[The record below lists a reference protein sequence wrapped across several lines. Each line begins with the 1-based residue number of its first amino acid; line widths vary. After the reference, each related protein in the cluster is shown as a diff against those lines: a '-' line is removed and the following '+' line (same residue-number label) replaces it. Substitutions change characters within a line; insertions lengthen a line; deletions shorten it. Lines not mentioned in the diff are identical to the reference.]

1 MLVLFEGKRN
11 FVFWAGLMVL
21 GLASWVLFAS
31 IWSSLRTFLGMY
43 FYYNDIENNLPAI
56 TSSAVFILIGVL
68 MMKSGVTKKP
78 TSVSQKVLL
87 SFRGE
92 KSSLFWVG
100 LIVLGLAS
108 VIGFAE
114 IWSWI
119 SIETRLWVD
128 LCILLLDE
136 VSIMVGPIVF
146 ILIGLLMIK
155 SGVKKE

>member
-119 SIETRLWVD
+119 SIENASLGRFVYLASGRSFYHGWTNCLYTDRFVD
-128 LCILLLDE
+128 DKIRR
-136 VSIMVGPIVF
+136 
-146 ILIGLLMIK
+146 
-155 SGVKKE
+155 